1 MAARVVNQIDR
12 LMTQMKPN
20 AKDEYHTPVMSD
32 EVVWLI
38 HPRPGGVYID
48 CTLGSGGHALGL
60 LEFAGAGAQVIG
72 IDRDQDAI
80 SAAKERLNIF
90 RDTVTFVH
98 GNFSDLQDI
107 VKNLG
112 ILKADGI
119 LFDLGVSSH
128 QLDEAERGFSY
139 MEDGPLDMR
148 MGQEAGPSAK
158 DLINT
163 LSAEEIASILK
174 TYGEERWADR
184 IAEFIVKRRDKAPVT
199 TTGELADIVKAAIP
213 AKARRSGP
221 HPARRTFQALRI
233 AVNQELDN
241 LHAGLDQ
248 AIRILRSGGRL
259 VVISY
264 HSLED
269 RIVKTTFLKMSSPK
283 GQDSLR
289 ILTKKPIVP
298 CMEEIIANPRSRS
311 AKLRAAEKF

>member
-1 MAARVVNQIDR
+1 
-12 LMTQMKPN
+12 MKPN

>member
-1 MAARVVNQIDR
+1 
-12 LMTQMKPN
+12 MKPN

-128 QLDEAERGFSY
+128 QLNEAERGFSY

>member
-1 MAARVVNQIDR
+1 
-12 LMTQMKPN
+12 MKPN

-148 MGQEAGPSAK
+148 MGQETGPSAK